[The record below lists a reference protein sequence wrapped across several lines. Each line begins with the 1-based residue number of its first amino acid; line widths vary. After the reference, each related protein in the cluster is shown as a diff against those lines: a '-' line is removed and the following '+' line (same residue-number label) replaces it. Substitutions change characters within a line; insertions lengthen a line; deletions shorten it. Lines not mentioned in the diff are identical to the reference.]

1 MEDLPN
7 TDSGLFPKE
16 HMNKPVIEKDVIDV
30 QKKLSETPI
39 PNWSEVVDKCV
50 ENAKNI
56 VNDPTVESV
65 DVRLTKTHVAINI
78 NYKENK

>member
-1 MEDLPN
+1 MSKSV
-7 TDSGLFPKE
+7 TK
-16 HMNKPVIEKDVIDV
+16 KDVIDV
-30 QKKLSETPI
+30 QKKLAEAPI

-65 DVRLTKTHVAINI
+65 DVRLTKRHVGINI
-78 NYKENK
+78 NYKENKK

>member
-1 MEDLPN
+1 MKDLPN

-16 HMNKPVIEKDVIDV
+16 YMDKPVTEKDVIDV

-50 ENAKNI
+50 ENAKRF
-56 VNDPTVESV
+56 VKDPTVESV
-65 DVRLTKTHVAINI
+65 DVRLTKEHVAINL
-78 NYKENK
+78 NFKEK